1 MGYRGTPAS
10 TGTDSSQPAA
20 SALTGLGSDEA
31 ARRLVRDGPNV
42 LPSGARRGWRAIFW
56 QAAREPMFVLLF
68 AAGLLYL
75 LLGEPREGILMFAL
89 VVATLGMTL
98 YEEGK
103 AERALDALRDLS
115 TPRALV
121 IRNGR
126 RLQVDSR
133 DVVVGDLCAIGEGD
147 RVPADGLLVDGQDVQ
162 ADESLLTG
170 ESAPVPKCPARAG
183 PGHAVHSNADDSAA
197 LFSGTLVVRGHGVVQ
212 VTAIGAAS
220 AIGGIGQSLAALA
233 PERSPLQ
240 RQMASVTARFGLGGG
255 ALSLLLVVYQ
265 LFQGSALLEALLAG
279 LALALAMLPE
289 EFVVVLTLFPALGAS
304 RLARMNVLT
313 RNLAAIETLGATTV
327 LCVDKTGTLTEN
339 QMSVAAL
346 YASGLEWE
354 AGVPPVQALPD
365 GLAALLDV
373 GMLASRTDGVEPMD
387 QALHR
392 LGAAFP
398 DAVGGGR
405 EDWSLAREYGMSAA
419 LRAVAHGWH
428 AGAGQAALVAAK
440 GAPEA
445 IAELCH
451 LPAAAS
457 APLLAAA
464 DAMAARGLRV
474 LAVAQAAHDSRRW
487 PEAVHEFDFEPLGL
501 IGFADPLRS
510 GVAEAVGE
518 CRAAGMRVMMITGD
532 YPATALNIGQQAGLA
547 ATEPLTGA
555 QIAAIG
561 EDALARRLAHTD
573 ICARIA
579 PEQKLRIVRA
589 LQHSGEIVGMT
600 GDGVNDAPALQAA
613 NVGVAMGRRGTDVA
627 REAADLVLT
636 DDHFASIVRAVRA
649 GRHVYANMRKAMVYI
664 VAVHVPT
671 AGLALLPVMVGWP
684 VVLDPVHI
692 VFLELVIAPACA
704 LAFENE
710 PEDADLMQRP
720 PRPRN
725 IPLLDRGTLLPALA
739 QGLIVLAVATATY
752 AWALAALAPEHA
764 RAIAFTVLVAA
775 NAGLIFGNRSNSL
788 TVLESL
794 RQPNRVAWLVAGAA
808 LSALAAVLYLPPLG
822 ELFRFAVPQPLH
834 VLAALLIGLCA
845 ALPFDLLKL
854 ARRRACGAAA
864 AAAATSSTRSKP

>member
-1 MGYRGTPAS
+1 MGYREP
-10 TGTDSSQPAA
+10 TGTGPGLPTAD
-20 SALTGLGSDEA
+20 ALTGLGSDEA
-31 ARRLVRDGPNV
+31 ARRLARDGPNV
-42 LPSGARRGWRAIFW
+42 LPSGGRRGWRAILW

-115 TPRALV
+115 TPHALV
-121 IRNGR
+121 IRDGR

-133 DVVVGDLCAIGEGD
+133 EVVVGDLCAIGEGD
-147 RVPADGLLVDGQDVQ
+147 RVPADGVLVDGQDVQ

-170 ESAPVPKCPARAG
+170 ESVPVPKNPAQVVS
-183 PGHAVHSNADDSAA
+183 GHAVRAGADDPAA
-197 LFSGTLVVRGHGVVQ
+197 LFSGTLVVRGHGIVQ
-212 VTAIGAAS
+212 VTATGAAS

-240 RQMASVTARFGLGGG
+240 RQMASVIARFGVAGG
-255 ALSLLLVVYQ
+255 AVSLLLVAYY
-265 LFQGSALLEALLAG
+265 LAQGGSLLQALLAG

-289 EFVVVLTLFPALGAS
+289 EFAVVLALFPALGAS
-304 RLARMNVLT
+304 RLARANVLT

-339 QMSVAAL
+339 RMSVAAL
-346 YASGLEWE
+346 YAGGREWQ
-354 AGVPPVQALPD
+354 AGAPSVQALPD
-365 GLAALLDV
+365 AIAALLDV
-373 GMLASRTDGVEPMD
+373 GTLASRADGFEPMD

-392 LGAAFP
+392 LGAEFP
-398 DAVGGGR
+398 NALGGGR
-405 EDWSLAREYGMSAA
+405 EDWTLAREYGMSAA

-428 AGAGQAALVAAK
+428 AGAGQGAMVAAK

-451 LPAAAS
+451 LPGAES
-457 APLLAAA
+457 VPLLAAA

-474 LAVAQAAHDSRRW
+474 LAVAQAAHDNPCW
-487 PEAVHEFDFEPLGL
+487 PDAVHDFDFVPLGL
-501 IGFADPLRS
+501 VGFADPLRA

-547 ATEPLTGA
+547 GAEPLTGT

-561 EDALARRLAHTD
+561 EEALAQRLAHTD

-579 PEQKLRIVRA
+579 PDQKLRIVRA
-589 LQHSGEIVGMT
+589 LQRAGEIVGMT

-613 NVGVAMGRRGTDVA
+613 HVGIAMGRRGTDVA

-636 DDHFASIVRAVRA
+636 DDHFASIVRAVRL
-649 GRHVYANMRKAMVYI
+649 GRHIYTNMRKAMVYI

-671 AGLALLPVMVGWP
+671 AGLALLPVMLGWP
-684 VVLDPVHI
+684 VVLYPVHI
-692 VFLELVIAPACA
+692 VFLELVIDPACA

-710 PEDADLMQRP
+710 AEEPGLMRRP
-720 PRPRN
+720 PRRRDA
-725 IPLLDRGTLLPALA
+725 PLIDRRTLVLALA
-739 QGLIVLAVATATY
+739 QGLVVLATVLAAY
-752 AWALAALAPEHA
+752 AWALGELPAAQARAFAFAAL
-764 RAIAFTVLVAA
+764 VSA
-775 NAGLIFGNRSNSL
+775 NVGLIFGNRSQLL
-788 TVLESL
+788 TVFESMRL
-794 RQPNRVAWLVAGAA
+794 PNRIAWVVAGAA
-808 LSALAAVLYLPPLG
+808 LAALAAVLYIEPLAG
-822 ELFRFAVPQPLH
+822 LFRFAAPTPHHALAAVIIG
-834 VLAALLIGLCA
+834 VLAV
-845 ALPFDLLKL
+845 LPFDLIKL
-854 ARRRACGAAA
+854 AQRHGRGTARAK
-864 AAAATSSTRSKP
+864 TSSTRRKT